1 MRVPGRRAM
10 THMRVPG
17 RRAMTHMRVPGRR
30 AMTHA
35 MTHEGAGQEG
45 HDS

>member
-1 MRVPGRRAM
+1 
-10 THMRVPG
+10 MRVPG